1 MIQLAPR
8 EKTLSIFLV
17 AALGAWAAWT
27 LAVKPAQERI
37 HKLEQIIPE
46 KQTQLR
52 ELQAKGTEYMAL
64 ANEFKGLRAK
74 MASQDPSFQLMP
86 FLETMIQRHKL
97 AGHVTKMSQNTVQPQ
112 PDYSETVVT
121 IEMQD
126 VTLKQLISFLSA
138 VETTD
143 AVVRVGSLHIR
154 KDATN
159 DALIDST
166 VEVYSPRV
174 ANASTQVA
182 QVP

>member
-1 MIQLAPR
+1 MIQIAPR
-8 EKTLSIFLV
+8 EKKLAICL
-17 AALGAWAAWT
+17 AAAIGVWTAWT
-27 LAVKPAQERI
+27 FAVKPAQERI
-37 HKLEQIIPE
+37 RKLERLLPE

-74 MASQDPSFQLMP
+74 MASQNPAFQLP
-86 FLETMIQRHKL
+86 TFIETMIARHKL
-97 AGHVTKMSQNTVQPQ
+97 AGHATMRANTVQPQ

-121 IEMQD
+121 LEIQD
-126 VTLKQLISFLSA
+126 VTLRQLISFLSA
-138 VETTD
+138 VEETD